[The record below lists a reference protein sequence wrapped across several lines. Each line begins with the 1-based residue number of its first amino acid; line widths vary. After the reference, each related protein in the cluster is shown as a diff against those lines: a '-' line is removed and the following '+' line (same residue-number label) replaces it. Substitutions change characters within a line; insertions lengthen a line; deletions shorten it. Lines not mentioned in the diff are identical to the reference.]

1 MKEEN
6 TTPEEAPK
14 KSTRKSSKPV
24 ETVSAVPK
32 PARVN
37 PVPGAPE
44 IDGKFPGD
52 PKYKYAA
59 AHQGIRDEVNELK
72 AKIEELQELAR
83 AITSAQPAVK
93 KSSSYDMW
101 VAQKAIEASIRGE
114 ADAKKAQVAA
124 VLREMKLL

>member
-1 MKEEN
+1 MNEEN
-6 TTPEEAPK
+6 ITSEEPTTTK
-14 KSTRKSSKPV
+14 KSTRKPSKPV
-24 ETVSAVPK
+24 EAAVPE

-37 PVPGAPE
+37 PIPGSPE

-52 PKYKYAA
+52 DGYKYAA
-59 AHQGIRDEVNELK
+59 ANKGIRDEVNVLK
-72 AKIEELQELAR
+72 AKIEELQALSR

-101 VAQKAIEASIRGE
+101 VAQKAIEANIRGE

-124 VLREMKLL
+124 VLKEMNLL

>member
-1 MKEEN
+1 MDDEN
-6 TTPEEAPK
+6 TPK
-14 KSTRKSSKPV
+14 KTKSTRKPV
-24 ETVSAVPK
+24 EAIVAVPE

-37 PVPGAPE
+37 PVPGSPE
-44 IDGKFPGD
+44 IDGKFPGA

-59 AHQGIRDEVNELK
+59 AQKGIRDEVNALK
-72 AKIEELQELAR
+72 AKIEELQALSR

-93 KSSSYDMW
+93 KSSSYEMW

-124 VLREMKLL
+124 VLKEMNLL